1 MLVGGYKQSEGEE
14 PMGAVWGKLDPQA
27 KEKEESF
34 QKSSFGGF

>member
-1 MLVGGYKQSEGEE
+1 MKDYTSPSFATPK
-14 PMGAVWGKLDPQA
+14 GKLDPQV

>member
-1 MLVGGYKQSEGEE
+1 LAGISKVRGKE
-14 PMGAVWGKLDPQA
+14 PMGPVWGKLDPQA